1 MGYSITW
8 NYSSKPYQE
17 GDEYESN
24 DLNMTYNLGRMM
36 DWAFDSPDWDKDIKG
51 KTGKEIL
58 PMVADAFHKMA
69 LNRKEAKQYD
79 SPNVGELIQT
89 LSNSCTN
96 SSWNVRSTRICIA
109 MYVENLSSKK

>member
-8 NYSSKPYQE
+8 NYTSKPYQE

-36 DWAFDSPDWDKDIKG
+36 DWAFESPDWDKDIKG

-58 PMVADAFHKMA
+58 PMAVNAFHKMA
-69 LNRKEAKQYD
+69 LNREEAEQYD
-79 SPNVGELIQT
+79 SPNGWGTYTDALKFLYELIMECQK
-89 LSNSCTN
+89 
-96 SSWNVRSTRICIA
+96 
-109 MYVENLSSKK
+109 YENLYCDVC